1 MVLLGRQHFM
11 ILSTQS
17 GQIRFWYEP
26 QTNLTQLDLWT
37 CLDIYIFFLID
48 CYNILRK
55 KISHHIYIF
64 LLLRFASKSGRFFFL
79 LLFFVH
85 LDTLKFSF
93 FFLVPFPP
101 KCNQTRVNLLPFKF
115 SFKFKNQ
122 SCFLKCKITN

>member
-79 LLFFVH
+79 CTFRHIKVFF
-85 LDTLKFSF
+85 FFF

>member
-1 MVLLGRQHFM
+1 M

-85 LDTLKFSF
+85 LDTLKFF
-93 FFLVPFPP
+93 FFFPGSLP
-101 KCNQTRVNLLPFKF
+101 SQVQPNQGQL
-115 SFKFKNQ
+115 
-122 SCFLKCKITN
+122 ITIQVLF

>member
-85 LDTLKFSF
+85 LDTLKFF
-93 FFLVPFPP
+93 FFFFFFSWFPSLP
-101 KCNQTRVNLLPFKF
+101 SATKPGSTYYHSSSLLSLKTNLAF
-115 SFKFKNQ
+115 
-122 SCFLKCKITN
+122 